1 MKWFERVGRRIKLRD
16 LHVLLAVVQSGSLA
30 KAAEDLAIST
40 PVVSKVIAD
49 LERTLGV
56 KLLDRDRHGA
66 TPTIFGAALLK
77 SGVAVFDDLKH
88 GIQEIEFLSDPT
100 GGELRVG
107 ASVTMVEGLL
117 PVVIDR
123 LFRRYP
129 RLRIEV
135 TADHSGS
142 ALWRA
147 LRERNV
153 DIALFRIPTL
163 DDDLDAEVLFD
174 DPHFVVAGARSRW
187 AHRRN
192 LQLRE
197 LVNEPWIFPQP
208 NSIAGAL
215 IAATFA
221 ASGLEVPRPRIICGL
236 FPLMNTLLA
245 SGEFL
250 ALWPASVLRFT
261 ASKFPVKVLPVKLP
275 PLPRPVGIIRL
286 KGRTINPAA
295 QVFIDCV
302 REVANRPAKATRK
315 M

>member
-88 GIQEIEFLSDPT
+88 GIQEIEFLSDPA

-174 DPHFVVAGARSRW
+174 DPHFGSRALGAVGR
-187 AHRRN
+187 
-192 LQLRE
+192 
-197 LVNEPWIFPQP
+197 
-208 NSIAGAL
+208 
-215 IAATFA
+215 IAATYNCANSSTSLGFFR
-221 ASGLEVPRPRIICGL
+221 SQ
-236 FPLMNTLLA
+236 
-245 SGEFL
+245 
-250 ALWPASVLRFT
+250 T
-261 ASKFPVKVLPVKLP
+261 ASPALSLPQ
-275 PLPRPVGIIRL
+275 RL
-286 KGRTINPAA
+286 LQADWRFRGRGSSAA
-295 QVFIDCV
+295 CS
-302 REVANRPAKATRK
+302 R
-315 M
+315 

>member
-88 GIQEIEFLSDPT
+88 GIQEIEFLSDPA

-107 ASVTMVEGLL
+107 ASATMVEGLL

-174 DPHFVVAGARSRW
+174 DPLFVVAGARSRW

-245 SGEFL
+245 RGSFWRSGRR
-250 ALWPASVLRFT
+250 PYSGRR
-261 ASKFPVKVLPVKLP
+261 SKFPVKVLPVKLP

-286 KGRTINPAA
+286 KGRTMNPAA